1 MHKKILCLILL
12 LGLIVSLVG
21 CAGKPSEALL
31 KSNSDNSIVFLK
43 YSADGVPN
51 TPNSDIEIPDNYAPI
66 SDNIFAVLDSNN
78 EITSYKILVFDET
91 SNKKVFK
98 DCDANGNIIGSSNDT
113 TELKSIALNSENAE
127 VKVGETV
134 TISVATDP
142 VDYKITDAK
151 WESSDNNIA
160 TVTDGVITGKKEGTV
175 EIKVTIGEFSKV
187 CKVNVIKK
195 TEETKPVKPTSVKLS
210 KTSMEIYI
218 GNSSTLSATVSPSNA
233 DNKSV
238 TWTSSN
244 TDIATVYNGVVTGKS
259 AGKTTIT
266 ATNSAG
272 QTATCTVT
280 VSKKPVEQPKP
291 VVTTGISLNKTSL
304 TLNVG
309 GTETLSATVLPSNAD
324 NKSVTWSSSNNSV
337 VTVSNGSI
345 KAVGA
350 GSATITAKASGGQT
364 ATCTVTVNK
373 PVDKFSW
380 QTISQSG
387 CPLNI
392 SAEFDKYILTGS
404 AKNLAYT
411 KDGYTYVMLKAAGSG
426 KISVSSVTESGGKIT
441 IKYSNSGFSNYVF
454 IKFNRENTNITYT
467 N

>member
-12 LGLIVSLVG
+12 LGLIISLVG

-51 TPNSDIEIPDNYAPI
+51 TPNSDVEIPDNYAPI

-113 TELKSIALNSENAE
+113 TELKSIALNSENIE

-160 TVTDGVITGKKEGTV
+160 TVTDGVITGKKECTA

-233 DNKSV
+233 DN
-238 TWTSSN
+238 
-244 TDIATVYNGVVTGKS
+244 
-259 AGKTTIT
+259 
-266 ATNSAG
+266 
-272 QTATCTVT
+272 
-280 VSKKPVEQPKP
+280 
-291 VVTTGISLNKTSL
+291 
-304 TLNVG
+304 
-309 GTETLSATVLPSNAD
+309 
-324 NKSVTWSSSNNSV
+324 
-337 VTVSNGSI
+337 
-345 KAVGA
+345 
-350 GSATITAKASGGQT
+350 
-364 ATCTVTVNK
+364 
-373 PVDKFSW
+373 
-380 QTISQSG
+380 
-387 CPLNI
+387 
-392 SAEFDKYILTGS
+392 
-404 AKNLAYT
+404 
-411 KDGYTYVMLKAAGSG
+411 
-426 KISVSSVTESGGKIT
+426 
-441 IKYSNSGFSNYVF
+441 
-454 IKFNRENTNITYT
+454 
-467 N
+467 